1 MPTSSAWETQVEDLV
16 PADVLAELKAQV
28 AARAQVRAQT
38 GSWPAAP
45 ARVRVHRPDPAAP
58 VLVELGD
65 AHTEAIEALR
75 AAMKALGVTGELS
88 GVLTT
93 LTLACGTLTTPPTT
107 TEASAAGTSTA
118 GTSTVGDRDAEEA
131 LRHAGA
137 PVALARAKDLL
148 SVIETVDKV
157 SNQLDGVLVSA
168 VRDLTAVRG
177 RLLMAD
183 KGVADPDE
191 LSASQREKWT
201 KAAKSATRHELEAA
215 LGWYASEI
223 KDLVAL
229 ATSPATT
236 LAPVLHSLATGE
248 SSWATVRRFYRAAG
262 PLPHEDTAAIANG
275 LFGDDPDAS
284 VTDRLDSEGGFTG
297 GPWRAGEFNRALDR
311 EVAKHTTKDEDGKQA
326 ARDRARAN
334 QDLRVRMDDDGTA
347 EITIGCTR
355 LQAATIADRI
365 GQAAKSARQAGAPEL
380 IRELRSKTG
389 IALLMHG
396 TL

>member
-1 MPTSSAWETQVEDLV
+1 MMAPRATRPPGTEPPTMPTSSAWETQVEDLV

-137 PVALARAKDLL
+137 PVALARARDLL

-297 GPWRAGEFNRALDR
+297 
-311 EVAKHTTKDEDGKQA
+311 A
-326 ARDRARAN
+326 AIGMARP
-334 QDLRVRMDDDGTA
+334 LRLSD
-347 EITIGCTR
+347 
-355 LQAATIADRI
+355 
-365 GQAAKSARQAGAPEL
+365 
-380 IRELRSKTG
+380 
-389 IALLMHG
+389 
-396 TL
+396 